1 MRAIARHLLG
11 LLIILCGMLPTMGQ
25 SKERLIWLVRDL
37 PPFTIFEGTAK
48 GQGVVDNLLPRL
60 IAQMPEYD
68 HSIVRVN
75 RARGLQM
82 LGEPS
87 FTCDPTLLWTPERAK
102 FVRFSIPSLGVL
114 SSGLVIRKQ
123 DQAAL
128 ARFST
133 TNRSTSKACSARL
146 TQAGH
151 RRRTQL
157 QRSNRRNPPRT
168 TRHGLEPPLRQ

>member
-82 LGEPS
+82 LQSPALPAIRRCYGRLSAPS
-87 FTCDPTLLWTPERAK
+87 SCAF
-102 FVRFSIPSLGVL
+102 PSLRWGY
-114 SSGLVIRKQ
+114 
-123 DQAAL
+123 
-128 ARFST
+128 
-133 TNRSTSKACSARL
+133 
-146 TQAGH
+146 
-151 RRRTQL
+151 
-157 QRSNRRNPPRT
+157 
-168 TRHGLEPPLRQ
+168 